1 MIIITGNPNL
11 AGMFPKYSMFCAY
24 KRFPNLKELIVRAD
38 HYSIKPLKE
47 IDQDSGCI
55 DCMKWC
61 DSCKNF
67 VDHISSFE
75 CFATKKNFKIRRY
88 LTCTTPNMI
97 YLAYCTKCGKQGVG
111 SNKNWKPRLSNY
123 KSHIKKKVKSWSI
136 VKHFIDSCTDTVN
149 PSRYLI
155 VCVTNT
161 EDSSKKEIDD
171 LLLEK
176 ENFRIGTWCTIHKG
190 LNNYHDW
197 KWLRRNQKF
206 NVNDW

>member
-1 MIIITGNPNL
+1 
-11 AGMFPKYSMFCAY
+11 
-24 KRFPNLKELIVRAD
+24 
-38 HYSIKPLKE
+38 
-47 IDQDSGCI
+47 
-55 DCMKWC
+55 
-61 DSCKNF
+61 
-67 VDHISSFE
+67 
-75 CFATKKNFKIRRY
+75 
-88 LTCTTPNMI
+88 MI

-123 KSHIKKKVKSWSI
+123 KSHIKKKVKSCSI

-176 ENFRIGTWCTIHKG
+176 ENFRIGT
-190 LNNYHDW
+190 
-197 KWLRRNQKF
+197 
-206 NVNDW
+206 